1 MKKGDGKKSLG
12 EPAHSAGLVLCR
24 RLHNQYEDS
33 ESRSHDVCSLRGACK
48 DNRGRVPVASR
59 IEAPEMWCCVDK
71 PRFNSKNGRRW
82 QNRPI
87 FEGWGD
93 VSV

>member
-1 MKKGDGKKSLG
+1 MKRGDGKKSLG
-12 EPAHSAGLVLCR
+12 EQAHSAGLVLCR

-59 IEAPEMWCCVDK
+59 IEVPEMWCCVDK

-87 FEGWGD
+87 FKGWGD